1 MGGKSTEG
9 INFSAGADAANIKLK
24 DESYLKG
31 TMSGDLS
38 GFNEE
43 ESEEESDEVGGLR
56 DRAQGKG

>member
-9 INFSAGADAANIKLK
+9 IDFSAGADAANIKLK

-43 ESEEESDEVGGLR
+43 ESEEEPDEVGGL
-56 DRAQGKG
+56 